1 MSSSIILAAAFDVS
15 KMTVGNVK
23 SLDNGGKIVY
33 ISHNE
38 KPLIVQTPEMT
49 VPFGMSRWNAD
60 GGGAGGAGG
69 VDKYTIELSFKDRE
83 TRPSLGKF
91 FDMMGTVDKFML
103 NSAIENSQAWFKKKY
118 STTEIVDALYTPC
131 VKFPKDKA
139 TGEITDKYPPT
150 FRLSLPFR
158 NGAFAV
164 ETFDNDKNKINLLDV
179 ETKGSKITAIIQLSG
194 VWLAGG
200 KFGCSWKVLQMR
212 VVPPS
217 TIKGFA
223 FQDIDEDKL
232 VDSDIDD
239 EEEERAI
246 VPSSKK
252 QPAKKAELLSDS
264 DDENDDAS
272 HPPPPVESKSVE
284 SKSEVPIED
293 SDDDDDDD
301 DDDIDAPKA
310 KKSVIVRK
318 KK

>member
-1 MSSSIILAAAFDVS
+1 MSSSIILPAAFDVS

-60 GGGAGGAGG
+60 GTGAGGG

-83 TRPSLGKF
+83 TRPSLSKF

-239 EEEERAI
+239 DEQERAI
-246 VPSSKK
+246 VPSSSKK
-252 QPAKKAELLSDS
+252 QQPAKKADLLSDS
-264 DDENDDAS
+264 DDDNDDAS
-272 HPPPPVESKSVE
+272 PPPPHVESKSD
-284 SKSEVPIED
+284 VPIED
-293 SDDDDDDD
+293 SDDDDD

>member
-1 MSSSIILAAAFDVS
+1 MSSSIILPAAFDVS

-33 ISHNE
+33 ISHSE

-60 GGGAGGAGG
+60 GASSAGAGGF
-69 VDKYTIELSFKDRE
+69 DKYTIELSFKDRE
-83 TRPSLGKF
+83 TRPSLSKF
-91 FDMMGTVDKFML
+91 FDMMSAVDKYML
-103 NSAIENSQAWFKKKY
+103 NNAIDNSQAWFKKKY

-179 ETKGSKITAIIQLSG
+179 ETKGSKVTAIIQLSG

-239 EEEERAI
+239 DEEERAI
-246 VPSSKK
+246 IPSSKK
-252 QPAKKAELLSDS
+252 QQPAAKKVELLSDS
-264 DDENDDAS
+264 DDEDAS
-272 HPPPPVESKSVE
+272 PPQQPPAESKAD
-284 SKSEVPIED
+284 VPIEN
-293 SDDDDDDD
+293 SDDDDD